1 MDFLK
6 SDTNKKEFFKNI
18 LFGAVVAA
26 LTVVAVLF
34 LCAVIM
40 LVFNIPN
47 AFSSPLSSVS
57 IAIGT
62 FVGSYVSA
70 LRRQKNGMLTGLA
83 TAGVLL
89 VFIAAVGIIATL
101 PFSAISFIRTAIVLC
116 SGVIGGIF
124 GVNKNTVR
132 KIV

>member
-1 MDFLK
+1 MDFSK
-6 SDTNKKEFFKNI
+6 FNKNKKDFFKNI

-26 LTVVAVLF
+26 LTVVAVLI
-34 LCAVIM
+34 LCAAVM
-40 LVFNIPN
+40 LVFNVPN

-57 IAIGT
+57 VAIGT

-89 VFIAAVGIIATL
+89 VLIAAVGIIVAL

-116 SGVIGGIF
+116 SGVIGGIL

-132 KIV
+132 KII